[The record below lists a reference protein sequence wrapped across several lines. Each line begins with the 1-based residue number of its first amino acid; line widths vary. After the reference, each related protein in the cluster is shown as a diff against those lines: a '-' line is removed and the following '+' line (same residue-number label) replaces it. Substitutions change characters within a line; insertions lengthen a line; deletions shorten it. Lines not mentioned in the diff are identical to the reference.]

1 MRISIPAWN
10 WSESALLFFS
20 SFVFDQ
26 KKKKKRRTGLNVFM
40 LTVPSK
46 ACRENITLTE
56 VKEILVTDPTQLV

>member
-1 MRISIPAWN
+1 MK
-10 WSESALLFFS
+10 ALCS
-20 SFVFDQ
+20 SSLLSYLTK

-40 LTVPSK
+40 LTVPSE

>member
-1 MRISIPAWN
+1 MK
-10 WSESALLFFS
+10 ALCS
-20 SFVFDQ
+20 SSLLSYLT
-26 KKKKKRRTGLNVFM
+26 KKKKKRRTALNVFM